1 MPRTL
6 RLACLDGDLSAIVP
20 QETAYAE
27 ARRTGATVDEVT
39 DAEALDVVSDALET
53 AGIEYAVDPD
63 PALVRIRIL
72 GPDLDVEEE
81 LVVARLDADGFVT
94 LLDHPHGS
102 WDHPRTVT
110 SVALAEGVDGI
121 RASLVNGLELR

>member
-1 MPRTL
+1 M
-6 RLACLDGDLSAIVP
+6 AVVDGDLSAIIP
-20 QETAYAE
+20 EETAYVE
-27 ARRTGATVDEVT
+27 ARRTGATVEEVT
-39 DAEALDVVSDALET
+39 DAEALDVVSDALEL
-53 AGIEYAVDPD
+53 AGLEYAVDPD
-63 PALVRIRIL
+63 PAVVRIRIL

-110 SVALAEGVDGI
+110 SVALADGGDGI
-121 RASLVNGLELR
+121 REAIVKGLELR